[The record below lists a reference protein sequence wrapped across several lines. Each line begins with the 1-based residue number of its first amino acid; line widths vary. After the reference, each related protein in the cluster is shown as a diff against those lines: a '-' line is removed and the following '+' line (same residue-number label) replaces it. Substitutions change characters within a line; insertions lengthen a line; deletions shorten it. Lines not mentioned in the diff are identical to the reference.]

1 MKNQYFG
8 DVGDFGKY
16 GLLSALSTSGMKIGV
31 NWYLTHN
38 DAKTDGKFIEYLN
51 KTEFVESDVELAD
64 FLKRCLD
71 LGNRNVSEIKNFER
85 FSGFA
90 YHEEIIDLKHINALS
105 EPGRRKRVDVRTKW
119 FEESLNRLSGCDLI
133 FCDPDNGIETK
144 SMSKIGVD
152 SVKYVFIDEIK
163 TMIEKGHSLV
173 VYNHRDRSAEEAYVS
188 RFLEIKKQLSND
200 VSMRI
205 VRFNRYSARDYL
217 FFIQE
222 NHKDQLNV
230 QIDAFLNQRHWK
242 RHFKEVE
249 IR

>member
-1 MKNQYFG
+1 M
-8 DVGDFGKY
+8 
-16 GLLSALSTSGMKIGV
+16 
-31 NWYLTHN
+31 
-38 DAKTDGKFIEYLN
+38 
-51 KTEFVESDVELAD
+51 
-64 FLKRCLD
+64 
-71 LGNRNVSEIKNFER
+71 
-85 FSGFA
+85 
-90 YHEEIIDLKHINALS
+90 
-105 EPGRRKRVDVRTKW
+105 
-119 FEESLNRLSGCDLI
+119 I

-163 TMIEKGHSLV
+163 TMIEKGHSVV
-173 VYNHRDRSAEEAYVS
+173 VYNHRDRSAEEAYIS
-188 RFLEIKKQLSND
+188 RFLEVKNQLSKD

-222 NHKDQLNV
+222 NHRNQLNV

-249 IR
+249 IK